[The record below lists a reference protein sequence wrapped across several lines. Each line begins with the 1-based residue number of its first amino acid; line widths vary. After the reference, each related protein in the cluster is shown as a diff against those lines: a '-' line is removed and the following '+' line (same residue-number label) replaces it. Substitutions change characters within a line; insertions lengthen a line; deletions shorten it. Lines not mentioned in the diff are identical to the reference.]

1 MRKIVKQRED
11 VHTDGDSQWWRNFA
25 EDVYRDF
32 ERDEGADPTQLRDL
46 RASLDLL
53 REYQALGEP
62 VGNKIIRGGVD
73 AMEAE
78 AAKQDARDEA
88 AKEEAVREEAVKVE
102 ASEEGDAKKA
112 V

>member
-1 MRKIVKQRED
+1 LGEGRCKLRKIAKRED
-11 VHTDGDSQWWRNFA
+11 FHTDGDSQWWRNFA

-32 ERDEGADPTQLRDL
+32 ERDGGADPTRLRDL

-53 REYQALGEP
+53 REYQALGEL
-62 VGNKIIRGGVD
+62 VGNKIIKGGVN

-88 AKEEAVREEAVKVE
+88 LRVE
-102 ASEEGDAKKA
+102 ASKEEGAKKA